1 MALFPRLA
9 ERPSRDVESGHVYV
23 LVDFYPTLRDRRNG
37 TNRVLREEFIMQL
50 APTRLFPTTDPVTG
64 KTSIVEVPVDFRAEL
79 RANVQRFIATHDA
92 KGTRGDLTGAARGR
106 PRLRDNVD
114 TTGMLAAL
122 ANEELP

>member
-23 LVDFYPTLRDRRNG
+23 LVDFYPTLRDRRNR

-50 APTRLFPTTDPVTG
+50 SPTRLFPTTDPVTG

-79 RANVQRFIATHDA
+79 RANIQRFITIHDA

-106 PRLRDNVD
+106 QRLRDNVD

-122 ANEELP
+122 SDEELP

>member
-50 APTRLFPTTDPVTG
+50 SPTRLFPTTDPVTG

-114 TTGMLAAL
+114 TTGMLTAL
-122 ANEELP
+122 ADEELP

>member
-1 MALFPRLA
+1 MALFPKLA

-50 APTRLFPTTDPVTG
+50 VPTRTFPTTAPVTG
-64 KTSIVEVPVDFRAEL
+64 ETTIVEIPVDFRAEL
-79 RANVQRFIATHDA
+79 RANVQRFIAVHDA
-92 KGTRGDLTGAARGR
+92 KGTRGNLTGEARGR

-114 TTGMLAAL
+114 STGMLAAL

>member
-1 MALFPRLA
+1 MALYPKLV
-9 ERPSRDVESGHVYV
+9 ERPARDVETGHIYV
-23 LVDFYPTLRDRRNG
+23 LVDFYPTLRDRGVG

-50 APTRLFPTTDPVTG
+50 SPTRLFPTTDPVTG
-64 KTSIVEVPVDFRAEL
+64 ETSIVEVPVDFRAEL

-114 TTGMLAAL
+114 TTGMLAEL

>member
-1 MALFPRLA
+1 MALYPKLA
-9 ERPSRDVESGHVYV
+9 ERPSRDVETGHVYV
-23 LVDFYPTLRDRRNG
+23 LVDFYPTLRDRQNG

-50 APTRLFPTTDPVTG
+50 SPTRLFPTTDPVTG

>member
-50 APTRLFPTTDPVTG
+50 APTRGFATTDPETG
-64 KTSIVEVPVDFRAEL
+64 QTTIVEVPVDFRAEL

-92 KGTRGDLTGAARGR
+92 KGTRGDLTGEARGR
-106 PRLRDNVD
+106 PRLRDYVD
-114 TTGMLAAL
+114 TTGMLTAL
-122 ANEELP
+122 ADEDLP